1 MKIPLSWLKELVD
14 FDIPAEDLAHGLTM
28 AGLEVGDVITVG
40 GWDNCSVGFV
50 ERVERHPNADRL
62 VLCTVDVGEDAPHQ
76 VVCGA
81 PNVAQGQKIAFAQ
94 VGARLVDARN
104 GRLSTLKAAKIR
116 GVVSRGMVCSE
127 RELGLGD
134 DHDGILVLP
143 SNAPVGMALDDYLGD
158 VILDLEPTPNRS
170 DWLSVLGVAY
180 EVAAL
185 TGSEVRQPELI
196 YPEEGQEIRNLLS
209 VSIRDSDLCPRYT
222 ASLIRGIAVGPSP
235 QWLQK
240 RLELCDVRPINN
252 VVDVTNY
259 VMLEYG
265 QPLHA
270 FDYETLLRQRIHV
283 RRAYTGETMTT
294 LDEIEIPLG
303 SDHLVIAD
311 DRDAR
316 ALGGVIGGL
325 DSGITESTTDVVLE
339 SASFDPSNNR
349 RTAADFSLRTEAT
362 VRFEKGL
369 RPDLPPLALRRATQ
383 LIQQVAGGT
392 VARGIIDVYPER
404 EKPRAM
410 LLTSARMKQVLGME
424 HSMEQAAD
432 VLTSLGFEVETGDE
446 NALRASAPPWR
457 SDITIEDDLVEEVA
471 RIVGYDSI
479 PTEMLST
486 SIPHYEG
493 QDLRDF
499 RELVRDLLVRQGL
512 QETISYSAVGLD
524 LLRKAKVAND
534 DDGLLSVSNPMSRE
548 FKYMRPTL
556 RASLMNTLSY
566 NVARD
571 ARSVAIFEIGRVYLK
586 QGEDLPREPE
596 IAAGLLTGQR
606 TSEGWLSVQGSY
618 DFYDA
623 KGIVESLLARLGA
636 HGEFRPHGDDFLH
649 PGKAASVSV
658 NGAVV
663 GMLGEVHPLAAEAFE
678 IDDGAVV
685 FFEVDLNCL
694 FEALPDA
701 REAVKPLAR
710 YPASLRDISILVDRD
725 VPAARIQQIIDGQP
739 LVERTVLFDVYE
751 GEEAPPGKVSLGY
764 RIHFR
769 APNRTL
775 SARDVNRS
783 LSRVL
788 SMLEREVGAVQ
799 RGAEEEVSG

>member
-14 FDIPAEDLAHGLTM
+14 FDMPVEELAQRLTM

-40 GWDNCSVGFV
+40 GWVNCSVGFV
-50 ERVERHPNADRL
+50 EKVERHPNADRL
-62 VLCTVDVGEDAPHQ
+62 VLCTVDIGKETPQQ

-94 VGARLVDARN
+94 VGARLVDARS
-104 GRLSTLKAAKIR
+104 GKLSALKAAKIR
-116 GVVSRGMVCSE
+116 GVDSRGMVCSE

-158 VILDLEPTPNRS
+158 IILDLEPTPNRS

-185 TGSEVRQPELI
+185 TGSEVRQPEAI
-196 YPEEGQEIRNLLS
+196 YPEEGREIRNLLS
-209 VSIRDSDLCPRYT
+209 VNIQDADLCPRYT

-240 RLELCDVRPINN
+240 RLEQCDVRPINN

-294 LDEIEIPLG
+294 LDEIDIPLG

-325 DSGITESTTDVVLE
+325 DSGITEATTDVVLE

-349 RTAADFSLRTEAT
+349 RTAQDFSLRTEAT
-362 VRFEKGL
+362 LRFEKGL
-369 RPDLPPLALRRATQ
+369 RPFLPPLALRRATQ
-383 LIQQVAGGT
+383 LMQQVAGGT
-392 VARGIIDVYPER
+392 VAKGIIDVYPER

-410 LLTSARMKQVLGME
+410 LLTSQRMKQVLGME
-424 HSMEQAAD
+424 HSMEQAKS
-432 VLTSLGFEVETGDE
+432 VLVSLGFQASSEGDE
-446 NALRASAPPWR
+446 ALRVSAPPWR

-486 SIPHYEG
+486 AIPHHEG
-493 QDLRDF
+493 QDLRAF
-499 RELVRDLLVRQGL
+499 REKVRDLLVRQGL

-524 LLRKAKVAND
+524 LLRKARITED
-534 DDGLLSVSNPMSRE
+534 DAGLLAVANPMSRD

-571 ARSVAIFEIGRVYLK
+571 ARSLAIFEIGRVYLK
-586 QGEDLPREPE
+586 QKKKLPQEPE
-596 IAAGLLTGQR
+596 IAAGILFGPR
-606 TSEGWLSVQGSY
+606 TAEGWLSTQGSY

-623 KGIVESLLARLGA
+623 KGIVESLLGRLGTQ
-636 HGEFRPHGDDFLH
+636 GEFSPHGDDFLH
-649 PGKAASVSV
+649 PGKSASVSV
-658 NGAVV
+658 NGTVV
-663 GMLGEVHPLAAEAFE
+663 GSLGEVHPLVVEAFE
-678 IDDGAVV
+678 LDGEVVV
-685 FFEVDLNCL
+685 FFELDLNR
-694 FEALPDA
+694 FFDALPQA
-701 REAVKPLAR
+701 RQSVKSLAR
-710 YPASLRDISILVDRD
+710 FPASLRDISILVDRD
-725 VPAARIQQIIDGQP
+725 IPAARVQRIIEGQP
-739 LVERTVLFDVYE
+739 LVEQTVLFDVYE
-751 GEEAPPGKVSLGY
+751 GEEAPPGKVSLAY
-764 RIHFR
+764 RIQLR
-769 APNRTL
+769 ASNRTL
-775 SARDVNRS
+775 SSRDVNRS
-783 LSRVL
+783 LARVL
-788 SMLEREVGAVQ
+788 SLLEREVGAVL
-799 RGAEEEVSG
+799 RDGTEGSGT

>member
-14 FDIPAEDLAHGLTM
+14 FDLPVEELAHRLTM

-40 GWDNCSVGFV
+40 GWVNCSVGFV

-62 VLCTVDVGEDAPHQ
+62 VLCTVDIGKETPHR

-94 VGARLVDARN
+94 VGARLVDARS
-104 GRLSTLKAAKIR
+104 GKLSALKAAKIR
-116 GVVSRGMVCSE
+116 GVDSRGMVCSE
-127 RELGLGD
+127 KELGLGD

-143 SNAPVGMALDDYLGD
+143 SNAPIGMALDDYLGD

-185 TGSEVRQPELI
+185 TGSEVRQPEAI
-196 YPEEGQEIRNLLS
+196 YPEEGQEIRTLLS
-209 VSIRDSDLCPRYT
+209 VGIRDADLCPRYT

-235 QWLQK
+235 RWLQK
-240 RLELCDVRPINN
+240 RLEQCDVRPINN
-252 VVDVTNY
+252 MVDVTNY

-294 LDEIEIPLG
+294 LDEVQIPLS

-325 DSGITESTTDVVLE
+325 DSGITEATTDVVLE

-349 RTAADFSLRTEAT
+349 RTAQDFSLRTEAT
-362 VRFEKGL
+362 LRFEKGL
-369 RPDLPPLALRRATQ
+369 RPYLPPLALRRATQ

-392 VARGIIDVYPER
+392 VAKGIIDVYPER

-410 LLTSARMKQVLGME
+410 LLTSQRMKQVLGME
-424 HSMEQAAD
+424 HSMEQAKS
-432 VLTSLGFEVETGDE
+432 VLVSLGFSAVSEGDE
-446 NALRASAPPWR
+446 ALRVSAPPWR

-486 SIPHYEG
+486 TIPHHEG
-493 QDLRDF
+493 QDLRAF
-499 RELVRDLLVRQGL
+499 REKVRDLLVRQGL

-524 LLRKAKVAND
+524 LLRKARITED
-534 DDGLLSVSNPMSRE
+534 DAGLLAVANPMSRD

-556 RASLMNTLSY
+556 RASLMNTLAY

-571 ARSVAIFEIGRVYLK
+571 ARSAAIFEIGRLYLK
-586 QGEDLPREPE
+586 QGKKLPQEPE
-596 IAAGLLTGQR
+596 IAAGLLFGQR
-606 TSEGWLSVQGSY
+606 TGEGWLSAQGGY

-623 KGIVESLLARLGA
+623 KGIVESLLGRLGA
-636 HGEFRPHGDDFLH
+636 EGEFSPDGDDFLH
-649 PGKAASVSV
+649 PGKSASVSV
-658 NGAVV
+658 NGTVV
-663 GMLGEVHPLAAEAFE
+663 GTLGEVHPLVVEAFE
-678 IDDGAVV
+678 LDGEVVV
-685 FFEVDLNCL
+685 FFELDLNRL
-694 FEALPDA
+694 FDALPQA
-701 REAVKPLAR
+701 RQSVKPLAR
-710 YPASLRDISILVDRD
+710 FPASLRDISILVDRD
-725 VPAARIQQIIDGQP
+725 IPAARVQRIIEGQP
-739 LVERTVLFDVYE
+739 LVEQTVLFDVYE
-751 GEEAPPGKVSLGY
+751 GEEAPPGKVSLAY
-764 RIHFR
+764 RIQLR
-769 APNRTL
+769 ASNRTL
-775 SARDVNRS
+775 SSRDVNRS
-783 LSRVL
+783 LARVVSL
-788 SMLEREVGAVQ
+788 LEREVGAVL
-799 RGAEEEVSG
+799 RGGGEGAGT